1 MMRGILLVAVLSVV
15 ACKSSKKSEPAA
27 TGETAAGAMKTFTL
41 NVTGGDA
48 PVKITADV
56 PSGWSADTSDPDQ
69 VTFKVSGAANTDVA
83 FLAIAPGRDPAKRLD
98 KAIEMQFGG
107 TPEAKREDLSD
118 GRVWMSGPLG
128 ENTHARIFVPFDG
141 GVVMG
146 VVTQPKESADRLPEI
161 RKVFETIKVVK

>member
-1 MMRGILLVAVLSVV
+1 MVRGILLVAVLGVV
-15 ACKSSKKSEPAA
+15 ACNSKKSEPGPN
-27 TGETAAGAMKTFTL
+27 TESSGGAMKTYTL

-48 PVKITADV
+48 PVKISADV
-56 PSGWSADTSDPDQ
+56 PSSWSADTSDPDQ
-69 VTFKVSGAANTDVA
+69 VTFKVSGAEKTDVA

-146 VVTQPKESADRLPEI
+146 VVTQPKESADRIPEV